1 MEDYARGSVTPL
13 SSIYPAEEA
22 HKAAKRVQNA
32 IVDRQKE
39 LQRLSQFSSENK
51 NLINLAQSLPDELSH
66 EIMVPFGKAA
76 FFPGRLIHTN
86 EFVVFLGEGYYVERS
101 AKQTVEI
108 LQRRGKTLDSQI
120 ASLKATL
127 ADLDAEAKF
136 FSSTAVE
143 AEEGLV
149 EIREDYVEEIRAE
162 RKPESGKS
170 QIPDEEF
177 SRIMSILDELE
188 EEEKAAEDSST
199 HESTGKDQ
207 SFSFPDAFDDLS
219 VRDSTEAPL
228 LGQATENLPSYE
240 LASTGKGGDNH
251 ESIQLGMKALST
263 DEQTLPKATRGF
275 TGSVIERRH
284 APLPSASSEAPSTN
298 STKPIS
304 RFKMRRAQS

>member
-66 EIMVPFGKAA
+66 EIMVTPLQWQ
-76 FFPGRLIHTN
+76 P
-86 EFVVFLGEGYYVERS
+86 VSWEGYYVERS

>member
-66 EIMVPFGKAA
+66 EIMVTPLQWQPVSCKILFD
-76 FFPGRLIHTN
+76 
-86 EFVVFLGEGYYVERS
+86 GEGYYVERS